1 MAITSRLALAASQTR
16 SFKPRTTTLAFPRG
30 ARRYCASSETMT
42 GPKGLPETK
51 RPAPAADTTT
61 CPQCGESRELAKV
74 KGCVKCLRC
83 GYKFDCNGW

>member
-1 MAITSRLALAASQTR
+1 
-16 SFKPRTTTLAFPRG
+16 
-30 ARRYCASSETMT
+30 MT
-42 GPKGLPETK
+42 GPKGLPEAK

-74 KGCVKCLRC
+74 KGCVRCLRC